1 MKTREDIIYE
11 ILISLNQG
19 NSGDINNRIQYAIEQ
34 YEELVSE
41 GIIKEDKDE

>member
-11 ILISLNQG
+11 LLISLNQG
-19 NSGDINNRIQYAIEQ
+19 NSGDINHRIQYAIEQ

-41 GIIKEDKDE
+41 DIIKEDKYE